1 MYSLGVRS
9 FAVFFDDISGEGTNP
24 RKQAEL
30 LNKINREFVKVKGDV
45 TPIIFCPTEYN
56 KSWANPAPDGYL
68 PILGENLDG
77 DIEIMWTGDKVCA
90 DITMGTLN
98 WVNQRIKRPTFI
110 WWNYPVTDYVKHVML
125 QGPAKG
131 LTTDATANDMN
142 GFVSNPMENSE
153 ASKIALFGVSD
164 YTWNPSKYNALETW
178 EAGIKA
184 IMPNISGAYRTFAIH
199 TSEIDFNAH
208 GYYMDESWESNDS
221 TLESDFKK
229 LYLAANTIEQECE
242 NPYLLAEL
250 KPWLKQA
257 KLLGERGVNVYELL
271 SVSQNGTNEQIWSYY
286 LGGILKEED
295 RAAYNANKVGVKVLN
310 PFVENTRKLVAD
322 KLYENISGKKTT
334 DITQ

>member
-1 MYSLGVRS
+1 M
-9 FAVFFDDISGEGTNP
+9 
-24 RKQAEL
+24 
-30 LNKINREFVKVKGDV
+30 
-45 TPIIFCPTEYN
+45 
-56 KSWANPAPDGYL
+56 
-68 PILGENLDG
+68 
-77 DIEIMWTGDKVCA
+77 GDKVCA

-153 ASKIALFGVSD
+153 ASKIALFGVAD

-229 LYLAANTIEQECE
+229 LYLARSEERRVGKEC
-242 NPYLLAEL
+242 
-250 KPWLKQA
+250 
-257 KLLGERGVNVYELL
+257 
-271 SVSQNGTNEQIWSYY
+271 
-286 LGGILKEED
+286 
-295 RAAYNANKVGVKVLN
+295 
-310 PFVENTRKLVAD
+310 
-322 KLYENISGKKTT
+322 
-334 DITQ
+334 